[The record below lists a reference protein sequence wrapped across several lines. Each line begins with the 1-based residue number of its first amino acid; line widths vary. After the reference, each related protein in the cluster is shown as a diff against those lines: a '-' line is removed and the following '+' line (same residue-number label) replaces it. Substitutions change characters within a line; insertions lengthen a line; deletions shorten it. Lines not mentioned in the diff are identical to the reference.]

1 MAPLQAISA
10 GNLLLERSKGLD
22 QVSGVKSGALDS
34 ADSTAKSGFIDA
46 IGGALDK
53 VSQLQQNSSGL
64 SKEFQMENPDVGL
77 EETMIAMQ
85 KASLGFQAAVQVRN
99 KVVQAYNDI
108 MNMNV

>member
-1 MAPLQAISA
+1 MAPLQAIGA
-10 GNLLLERSKGLD
+10 GNFLVERSKGFEQL
-22 QVSGVKSGALDS
+22 SGAKLGTPDR
-34 ADSTAKSGFIDA
+34 AAATTDGGFIDA

-53 VSQLQQNSSGL
+53 VSQLQANSSGL